1 MIKLAEEGK
10 STRYIAQVVHIS
22 LKDIGTILRRHTGEE
37 KGLTEQQDKSLSINS
52 RALKL
57 LKENTELVDVAI
69 ALNMD
74 TPDVLDRFN
83 EYLQLSSKDKLM
95 AMYRHLG
102 DADIQLL
109 NHLYKELKLHGL
121 DNRNDISNIVQQG
134 EKIKNLDKELYETA
148 GIIGS
153 LNFTKMQLEKEVAE
167 RMEMLGH
174 IESVMEEKGQG
185 TILYI
190 KRYIVYFLLQKKV
203 FSYK

>member
-1 MIKLAEEGK
+1 MILTRKEKEDLVIKLAEEGK

-37 KGLTEQQDKSLSINS
+37 KGLTEQQDKNLSINS

-69 ALNMD
+69 DLNMD
-74 TPDVLDRFN
+74 TPDVLDRYN

-148 GIIGS
+148 GIIGR
-153 LNFTKMQLEKEVAE
+153 LNFTKMQREKEVAE
-167 RMEMLGH
+167 LMEVLCH
-174 IESVMEEKGQG
+174 IESVMDEKDQG
-185 TILYI
+185 TIL
-190 KRYIVYFLLQKKV
+190 
-203 FSYK
+203 